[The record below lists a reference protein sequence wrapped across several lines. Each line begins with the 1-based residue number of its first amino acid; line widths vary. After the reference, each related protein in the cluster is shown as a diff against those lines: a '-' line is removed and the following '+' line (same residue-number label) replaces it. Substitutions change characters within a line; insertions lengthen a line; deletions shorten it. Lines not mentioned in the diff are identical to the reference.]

1 MKQENK
7 QLKEEIVNNQIH
19 NKNKQNKIKKGNRKQ
34 NQSHDW
40 VLFGN
45 KNRRNTRNEQSVC

>member
-19 NKNKQNKIKKGNRKQ
+19 NKNKQNKIKKGNRK
-34 NQSHDW
+34 
-40 VLFGN
+40 
-45 KNRRNTRNEQSVC
+45 